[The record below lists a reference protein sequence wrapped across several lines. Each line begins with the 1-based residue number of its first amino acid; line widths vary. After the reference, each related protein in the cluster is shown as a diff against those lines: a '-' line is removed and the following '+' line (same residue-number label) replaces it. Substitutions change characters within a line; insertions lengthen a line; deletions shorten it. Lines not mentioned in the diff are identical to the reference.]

1 MGGKS
6 PFLCSKHSRPIAGD
20 QHQPPSQRL
29 LERQK
34 MNRSETIKELAVALS
49 VAQSEMKGAVKN
61 AINPHLGSKY
71 ANLTSII
78 EAVKPTLTKHGISFV
93 QCAEPSESVEVR
105 LTTCLIHSSG
115 QWLESTITVP
125 TTKKDAQ
132 GYGSAMTYAR
142 RYALAAMLG
151 IPQED
156 DDGIAASKP
165 AKKSGSAT
173 KIAFDNLSD
182 EMKAEVK
189 TVADQVASVML
200 ETEEQQADPK
210 QAIEIME
217 MFCESYPEDETL
229 KPAIWSQLDSKFRTA
244 IKKYQTSVNGA

>member
-1 MGGKS
+1 
-6 PFLCSKHSRPIAGD
+6 
-20 QHQPPSQRL
+20 
-29 LERQK
+29 
-34 MNRSETIKELAVALS
+34 MNQSESIKELAQALAT
-49 VAQSEMKGAVKN
+49 AQAEMKGAIKN

-71 ANLTSII
+71 ANLASII
-78 EAVKPTLTKHGISFV
+78 EAAKPTLTAHGISFV
-93 QCAEPSESVEVR
+93 QCPEPSEAVEVR
-105 LTTCLIHSSG
+105 LTTRLIHTSG
-115 QWLESTITVP
+115 QWIESTITVP
-125 TTKKDAQ
+125 VTKKDAQ

-151 IPQED
+151 MPQED

-173 KIAFDNLSD
+173 KIAFDALSD

-189 TVADQVASVML
+189 SVADQVASVML
-200 ETEEQQADPK
+200 ETEEQQPDPK

-229 KPAIWSQLDSKFRTA
+229 KPAIWSQLHSTIRTT
-244 IKKYQTSVNGA
+244 IKKYQASVTSGE